1 MKHKVGIW
9 IDHRKAVIVTF
20 EGKHEQVTVVE
31 SDVEKHVR
39 TAGGSRSASPYG
51 PQEIVSEGRVAR
63 KFTQYCEKFYS
74 EVESLLP
81 PACAIYICGPGE
93 AKLEFNKHL
102 ARNKNLAEHIRDI
115 EPADELTETQIVAC
129 VKEYFQIA

>member
-1 MKHKVGIW
+1 M
-9 IDHRKAVIVTF
+9 
-20 EGKHEQVTVVE
+20 
-31 SDVEKHVR
+31 
-39 TAGGSRSASPYG
+39 
-51 PQEIVSEGRVAR
+51 
-63 KFTQYCEKFYS
+63 
-74 EVESLLP
+74 ESLLT